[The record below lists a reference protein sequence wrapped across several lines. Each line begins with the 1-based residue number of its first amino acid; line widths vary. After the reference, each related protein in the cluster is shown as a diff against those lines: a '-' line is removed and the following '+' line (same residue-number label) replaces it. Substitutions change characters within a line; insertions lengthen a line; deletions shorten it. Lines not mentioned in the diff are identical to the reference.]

1 MDFKVVG
8 KNIADQVA
16 TKHWFFSKLGYVALE
31 QCFYMDTLSET
42 GLIFRK
48 PATDFKEELEVFGT
62 LLKPIQSHNSCPG

>member
-1 MDFKVVG
+1 LDFKVVG

-42 GLIFRK
+42 GLIFSQ
-48 PATDFKEELEVFGT
+48 FSEN
-62 LLKPIQSHNSCPG
+62 LLQILRRNWKYSAHY